1 MASKTKNVK
10 RPENMQHTLRI
21 FVSYLGRHKFML
33 LIVSIL
39 VTVSALANLLGTY
52 MIRPVVNN
60 LANGDLHSL
69 AIGVLVAAGIFA
81 IGALAAWGYSQT
93 MVKAAQQVV
102 FDIRRDL
109 FAHVQTLP
117 LRFFDQKRH
126 GDIMSLFTNDIDTI
140 ADALNNSFAMAIQSF
155 IQMIGTLV
163 ILYILNWKLSLIVTV
178 CYGIMFWYM
187 KFSGAKS
194 KVFYAK
200 QQQSLGELDGYIE
213 EMVSGQKVVKVFNHE
228 QASLQEFLEKN
239 EKLRKEGTGAQS
251 YAATMVPV
259 VVSISYINYAIVA
272 VLGGILAMRGM
283 ADVGSLASYLV
294 FVRQAAL
301 PINQFTQQSNFLLSA
316 LAGAERVFDVMNLE
330 PEVDEGDV
338 TLVNV
343 RKENGILK
351 ECQEKTGKWAW
362 RSKDGKLTMLR
373 GDVRFENVDFG
384 YTKEHMI
391 LKNISLYA
399 KPGQKIAFVGSTGA
413 GKTTITNLINRF
425 YDVQGGTVVYD
436 GIDVRKIKKDALRH
450 SLGIVLQDT
459 HLFTG
464 TVADNIRFGK
474 LDATQEEIER
484 AARIANAHSFIRRLP
499 DGYDT
504 MVTADGANLSQG
516 QRQLLAIARA
526 AVADPP
532 VLILDEATSSV
543 DTRTEELIEKGMDQL
558 MEGRTVFVIAHRLST
573 VRNANAIMVLEQG
586 KIVERGDH
594 AELLEQRGKYYQLY
608 HGMFELS

>member
-1 MASKTKNVK
+1 
-10 RPENMQHTLRI
+10 MQHTLRI

-81 IGALAAWGYSQT
+81 IGALAALGYSQT

-109 FAHVQTLP
+109 FAHMQTLP

-362 RSKDGKLTMLR
+362 RSKDGELTMLR

-413 GKTTITNLINRF
+413 RKTTINRF

-594 AELLEQRGKYYQLY
+594 AELLEQKGKYYQLY

>member
-1 MASKTKNVK
+1 
-10 RPENMQHTLRI
+10 MQHTLRI

-81 IGALAAWGYSQT
+81 IGALAALGYSQT

-109 FAHVQTLP
+109 FAHMQTLP

-362 RSKDGKLTMLR
+362 RSKDGELTMLR

-474 LDATQEEIER
+474 LDATQEEIEK
-484 AARIANAHSFIRRLP
+484 AARIANAYSFIRRLP